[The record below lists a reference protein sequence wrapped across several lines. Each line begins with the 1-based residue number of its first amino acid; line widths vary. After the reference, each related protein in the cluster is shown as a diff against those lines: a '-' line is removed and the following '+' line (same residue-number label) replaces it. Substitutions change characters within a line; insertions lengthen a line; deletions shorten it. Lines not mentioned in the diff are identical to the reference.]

1 MATILVKR
9 DYKLTDPELA
19 MFASNLASALTRDLS
34 DFAFYGLTAEKNQ
47 TAKRTLR

>member
-19 MFASNLASALTRDLS
+19 MFASKSRAEILALS
-34 DFAFYGLTAEKNQ
+34 CHSGFVS
-47 TAKRTLR
+47 LRANTGI